1 MVSIHLH
8 YGNWWRRGRCCT
20 ATLGR
25 AWKRGSGAPSSGTST
40 SLISWPRRR
49 SGSYESTRPGMYQ
62 LPPSTPLPPRPLW
75 PPPPWPL
82 PWPLH
87 SLPQCVPCSRTLQ
100 RLQFLCTSHRTSCL
114 LIFPI
119 PLMFLLEVN
128 GPESDV
134 VPIYPHHLQ
143 GEQGCAVEV
152 APTFWLTK
160 VTIFLLWFLWDDIFH
175 VKWHICVT
183 YIFRPF
189 SCKSDSSIKGLNMNM
204 YNTFSLIHAFLFT
217 FELSTDSSIG
227 DLVTHSLTHLL
238 FFSCPQTA

>member
-1 MVSIHLH
+1 MVIHLRRGRKQGWPKVLVILWIFCSEYISRMCGVIVAVALELAGPH

-87 SLPQCVPCSRTLQ
+87 SLLQCVPCSRTLQ
-100 RLQFLCTSHRTSCL
+100 RLQFLCTSHRTRCL
-114 LIFPI
+114 LICSI

-143 GEQGCAVEV
+143 GGQGCAVEV

-160 VTIFLLWFLWDDIFH
+160 LTIFYCDF
-175 VKWHICVT
+175 CEMT
-183 YIFRPF
+183 YF
-189 SCKSDSSIKGLNMNM
+189 M
-204 YNTFSLIHAFLFT
+204 
-217 FELSTDSSIG
+217 
-227 DLVTHSLTHLL
+227 
-238 FFSCPQTA
+238 